1 MEHIDRIVYINL
13 NRRKDRRTQIQQE
26 LERMDVSGIR
36 FEAIETIPGYI
47 GCTQSHLEV
56 LRQARDAGAR
66 QVAIFEDDFQW
77 IVSKQ
82 IVQTHLRA
90 FFESHIS
97 YDVLMLSYNIQ
108 QSEPYNTLVS
118 YAREAQT
125 ASGYIVHSR
134 FYDTLIQTLEEA
146 LPRLVTTGHHWLYMN
161 DQIWKSLQKHSEWF
175 YFNTR
180 LGQQRPGFSDLA
192 NKYVEYGV

>member
-1 MEHIDRIVYINL
+1 MDRIVYINL
-13 NRRKDRRTQIQQE
+13 NRRKDRCAQIQQE
-26 LERMDVSGIR
+26 LASMDLSGIR
-36 FEAIETIPGYI
+36 FEAIEVNPGYI

-56 LRQARDAGAR
+56 LKQARDAHA
-66 QVAIFEDDFQW
+66 QNVAIFEDDFQW
-77 IVSKQ
+77 IVSKE
-82 IVQTHLRA
+82 IVQNQLTT
-90 FFESHIS
+90 FFESRVP

-108 QSEPYNTLVS
+108 QSEPYNTIVS

-146 LPRLVTTGHHWLYMN
+146 VPRLIETGHHWLYMN
-161 DQIWKSLQKHSEWF
+161 DQIWKPLQKHTEWF

-180 LGQQRPGFSDLA
+180 LGKQRAGFSDLA
-192 NKYVEYGV
+192 NGYVNYGV